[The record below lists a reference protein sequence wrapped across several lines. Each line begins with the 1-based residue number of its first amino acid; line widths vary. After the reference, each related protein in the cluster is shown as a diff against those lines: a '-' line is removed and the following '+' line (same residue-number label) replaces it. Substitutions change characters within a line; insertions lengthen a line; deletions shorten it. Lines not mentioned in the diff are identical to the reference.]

1 MRAKRE
7 MKTNPLRNGV
17 ADFLLKP
24 KGEIPAFLL
33 PLPQR
38 ESPSVI
44 FYNTSPLKKPDEG
57 P

>member
-1 MRAKRE
+1 

-17 ADFLLKP
+17 ANFLQKP
-24 KGEIPAFLL
+24 KWEIPAFLL
-33 PLPQR
+33 SLPR

-44 FYNTSPLKKPDEG
+44 FYNTSPLKMSDEG